1 MRRRLR
7 ARKRLASGLRTAIP
21 NASSALA
28 QVQVARTDQS
38 GANHGASSSVLA
50 NIGATALAVVGG
62 PIGAAASSVFHMF
75 GHHPA
80 KPSFR
85 AVLALAGQ
93 HSASVLSTNSPS
105 FEIDYANTPG
115 LDPDLYAPEILK
127 LGATKDNRR
136 LVAVSSTSD
145 PNALAALMMPANMP
159 AMVPS
164 GSQALPAISEDRV
177 AAASVVMLARG
188 RAQIT
193 LTQPLQPGEYGI
205 VLRPVQTAQNVAV
218 QPVLRTVWDFSIP
231 DQTPH
236 R

>member
-1 MRRRLR
+1 MRLHTLR
-7 ARKRLASGLRTAIP
+7 ACTAVLLIASVPSFGLAQNAPPAPSAQAARVWATDGNTKREL
-21 NASSALA
+21 ALA

-50 NIGATALAVVGG
+50 NIGARALAVAGG

-115 LDPDLYAPEILK
+115 LDPDSYAPEILK

-145 PNALAALMMPANMP
+145 P
-159 AMVPS
+159 
-164 GSQALPAISEDRV
+164 
-177 AAASVVMLARG
+177 
-188 RAQIT
+188 
-193 LTQPLQPGEYGI
+193 
-205 VLRPVQTAQNVAV
+205 
-218 QPVLRTVWDFSIP
+218 
-231 DQTPH
+231 
-236 R
+236 